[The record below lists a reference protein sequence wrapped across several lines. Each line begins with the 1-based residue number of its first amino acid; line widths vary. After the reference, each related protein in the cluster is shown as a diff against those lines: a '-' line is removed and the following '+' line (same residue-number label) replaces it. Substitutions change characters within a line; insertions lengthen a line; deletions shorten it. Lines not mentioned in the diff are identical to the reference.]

1 MKLRLTAKVE
11 SKASID
17 QFVTLEKN
25 MPKAN
30 FWVVCSGDFAGM
42 PTKEFKPEYIGVK
55 VAWLPFLSPNVV
67 FDQAQKYFHAGVF
80 RSILVNGELTIDNL
94 KILLNKMAQDNK
106 K

>member
-42 PTKEFKPEYIGVK
+42 PTKEFKPEHIGVK
-55 VAWLPFLSPNVV
+55 VAWLPFLSANWQLNIFKFQLFLVTCPIEPPVC
-67 FDQAQKYFHAGVF
+67 
-80 RSILVNGELTIDNL
+80 RSICRPIC
-94 KILLNKMAQDNK
+94 LNWGQHSN
-106 K
+106 